1 MFGRLRE
8 RLISLYYG
16 DAKTSLYFRYSLLV
30 FDVVTIS
37 FFIIASMVEHNE
49 WFLAADYSIA
59 IVLILDYFARM
70 IAANN
75 TWRFI
80 IRPMNLADVVVIGTL
95 LAPLLIENF
104 AFLRVV
110 RALRLLR
117 SYHVL
122 KDFRDQFVFFREH
135 EQVMMSILNLMVFIF
150 FVTALVYVFEVE
162 ENEQINTY
170 IDALYFTVTTLTT
183 TGFGDI
189 TLEGP
194 MGRMLSVVIMVF
206 GISLFLRLV
215 QTIFRPSKVN
225 YPCPKCGLVRHEP
238 DAVHCKHC
246 GDFLQIKHDGDVA

>member
-1 MFGRLRE
+1 MENLRQRLRD
-8 RLISLYYG
+8 LHYG
-16 DAKTSLYFRYSLLV
+16 DSRTSLYFRYALLT
-30 FDVVTIS
+30 FDVVTIT
-37 FFIIASMVEHNE
+37 FFIVASMVEHNE
-49 WFLAADYSIA
+49 TFLIVDYCIA
-59 IVLILDYFARM
+59 VVLIIDYFARM

-75 TWRFI
+75 PWRFI
-80 IRPMNLADVVVIGTL
+80 IRPMNLADLVVIGTL

-122 KDFRDQFVFFREH
+122 NDFRDQFAFFREH
-135 EQVMMSILNLMVFIF
+135 EQVLMSILNLMVFIF
-150 FVTALVYVFEVE
+150 FVTALVYVFEVDQ
-162 ENEQINTY
+162 NEQINTY

-225 YPCPKCGLVRHEP
+225 YPCPICGLQRHEP

-246 GDFLQIKHDGDVA
+246 GEILKIKHAGDVA

>member
-1 MFGRLRE
+1 MESLRIK
-8 RLISLYYG
+8 LNNLYYG
-16 DAKTSLYFRYSLLV
+16 NSKKSLYFRYGLLT
-30 FDVVTIS
+30 FDVVTIA
-37 FFIIASMVEHNE
+37 FFIVASMIEHGDA
-49 WFLAADYSIA
+49 FLIADFTIAA
-59 IVLILDYFARM
+59 VLIVDYFARL
-70 IAANN
+70 IAAEKR
-75 TWRFI
+75 WQFV
-80 IRPMNLADVVVIGTL
+80 IRPMNLADIVVIGTL

-104 AFLRVV
+104 AFLRIV

-122 KDFRDQFVFFREH
+122 KDFRDQFSFFREN
-135 EQVMMSILNLMVFIF
+135 EQIMMSILNLMVFIF
-150 FVTALVYVFEVE
+150 FVTALVYVFEVDQ
-162 ENEQINTY
+162 NDQINTY

-194 MGRMLSVVIMVF
+194 FGRMLSVVIMVF

-225 YPCPKCGLVRHEP
+225 HPCPTCGLVRHEP

-246 GDFLQIKHDGDVA
+246 GRVLKIETDGEI

>member
-1 MFGRLRE
+1 VFE
-8 RLISLYYG
+8 RLHNVLVALYYG
-16 DAKTSLYFRYSLLV
+16 DTQKALYFRYSLLV

-37 FFIIASMVEHNE
+37 FFIVASMVEHND
-49 WFLAADYSIA
+49 WFLIADYSIA
-59 IVLILDYFARM
+59 VCLILDYFARM

-75 TWRFI
+75 AWRFI
-80 IRPMNLADVVVIGTL
+80 IRPMNLADAIVIGTL

-122 KDFRDQFVFFREH
+122 KDFRDQFDFFKEH
-135 EQVMMSILNLMVFIF
+135 EQILMSVLNLMVFIF
-150 FVTALVYVFEVE
+150 FITALVYVFEVE
-162 ENEQINTY
+162 NNAEINTY

-189 TLEGP
+189 TLEGST
-194 MGRMLSVVIMVF
+194 GRMLSVIIMVF

-225 YPCPKCGLVRHEP
+225 HPCPKCGLHRHEP

-246 GDFLQIKHDGDVA
+246 GEVLKIKNAGEIV

>member
-1 MFGRLRE
+1 MAKIRQSLRD
-8 RLISLYYG
+8 LYYG
-16 DAKTSLYFRYSLLV
+16 DSTTALYFRYSLLV

-37 FFIIASMVEHNE
+37 FFIVASMIEHNE
-49 WFLAADYSIA
+49 TFLMFDYAIA
-59 IVLILDYFARM
+59 VILIIDYFARM

-75 TWRFI
+75 HWRFI
-80 IRPMNLADVVVIGTL
+80 IRPMNLADVIVIATL
-95 LAPLLIENF
+95 LAPLWIENF

-122 KDFRDQFVFFREH
+122 KDFRDQFSFFREH
-135 EQVMMSILNLMVFIF
+135 EQILMSILNLMVFIF
-150 FVTALVYVFEVE
+150 FVTALVYVFEVDQ
-162 ENEQINTY
+162 NDQINTY

-194 MGRMLSVVIMVF
+194 FGRMLSVIIMVF

-215 QTIFRPSKVN
+215 QTIFRPAKVN
-225 YPCPKCGLVRHEP
+225 HTCPICGLQRHEP

-246 GDFLQIKHDGDVA
+246 GETLHIRNTGDVI

>member
-1 MFGRLRE
+1 MDALRTKM
-8 RLISLYYG
+8 RDLYYG
-16 DAKTSLYFRYSLLV
+16 DSKGALYFRYSLLV

-37 FFIIASMVEHNE
+37 FFIVASMVEHNE
-49 WFLAADYSIA
+49 TFLIVDYTIA
-59 IVLILDYFARM
+59 VILIVDYFARM

-75 TWRFI
+75 AWRFV
-80 IRPMNLADVVVIGTL
+80 IRPMNLADVIVIATL
-95 LAPLLIENF
+95 LAPLWIENF

-122 KDFRDQFVFFREH
+122 KDFRDQFDFFREN
-135 EQVMMSILNLMVFIF
+135 EQILMSILNLIVFIF
-150 FVTALVYVFEVE
+150 FVTALVYVFEVDQ
-162 ENEQINTY
+162 NDQINTY

-194 MGRMLSVVIMVF
+194 FGRILSVIIMVF

-215 QTIFRPSKVN
+215 QTIFRPAKVN
-225 YPCPKCGLVRHEP
+225 HPCPTCGLTRHEP

-246 GDFLQIKHDGDVA
+246 GEVLKIKNDGDVI

>member
-1 MFGRLRE
+1 MERLRK
-8 RLISLYYG
+8 RLRNLHYG
-16 DAKTSLYFRYSLLV
+16 DSQTSLYFRYALLA
-30 FDVVTIS
+30 FDVITIS
-37 FFIIASMVEHNE
+37 FFIVASMVEHND
-49 WFLAADYSIA
+49 WFLIVDYSIA
-59 IVLILDYFARM
+59 VVMIIDYIARM

-75 TWRFI
+75 PWRYMI
-80 IRPMNLADVVVIGTL
+80 KPMSIADLVVIGTL

-122 KDFRDQFVFFREH
+122 KDFRDQFQFFRDN
-135 EQVMMSILNLMVFIF
+135 EQILMSILNLMVFIF

-162 ENEQINTY
+162 TNDQINTY

-194 MGRMLSVVIMVF
+194 MGRMLSVIIMVF

-225 YPCPKCGLVRHEP
+225 YPCPTCGLTRHEP

-246 GDFLQIKHDGDVA
+246 GEFLRIKHDGDVI